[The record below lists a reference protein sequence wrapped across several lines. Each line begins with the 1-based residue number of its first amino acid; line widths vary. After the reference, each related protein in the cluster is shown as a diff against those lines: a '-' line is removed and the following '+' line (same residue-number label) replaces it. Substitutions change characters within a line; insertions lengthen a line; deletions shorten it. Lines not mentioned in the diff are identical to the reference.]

1 MITFEMKKN
10 DKKPLEFAYDMRA
23 LSQSFPEHPCEI
35 KEREDW
41 KEQEGYPLSC
51 YFGDELFFHL
61 DLPVGYDKN
70 SVKAAVYRQFSEKA
84 NKTLPWGILTGIR
97 PAKIPLRM
105 LFEGKTKEEV
115 RECLKE
121 EYLVSKAKISL
132 VMDVAEKEY
141 EMVKDLDEKNG
152 YSVYIGIPFCPSI
165 CQYCSFSSYDYKR
178 FADRADACHKGGCL
192 YRGTGKR
199 DGCF

>member
-1 MITFEMKKN
+1 
-10 DKKPLEFAYDMRA
+10 
-23 LSQSFPEHPCEI
+23 
-35 KEREDW
+35 
-41 KEQEGYPLSC
+41 
-51 YFGDELFFHL
+51 
-61 DLPVGYDKN
+61 
-70 SVKAAVYRQFSEKA
+70 
-84 NKTLPWGILTGIR
+84 
-97 PAKIPLRM
+97 M

-165 CQYCSFSSYDYKR
+165 CQYCSFSSYDYKSYATKVDAYLEALEKEMAAFSLQAGER
-178 FADRADACHKGGCL
+178 PLHTIYVGGGTPTSLNEQQLQKLMDMIQKHLDVKKALEFTVEAGRPDSITMEKLEILKRAGVTRISINPQTMKQHTL
-192 YRGTGKR
+192 
-199 DGCF
+199 